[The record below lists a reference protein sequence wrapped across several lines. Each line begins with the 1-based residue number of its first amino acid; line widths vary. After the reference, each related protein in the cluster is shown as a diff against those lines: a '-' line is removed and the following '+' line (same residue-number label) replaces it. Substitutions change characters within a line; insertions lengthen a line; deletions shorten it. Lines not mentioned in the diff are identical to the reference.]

1 MAKYIVDTN
10 VFLRFLLKDNE
21 EYFKKARRYF
31 LRAKKHQITLILLPV
46 VVLEINYVLKG
57 VYSLSRQES
66 AKILSSLLKSP
77 LLMVKERKTLI
88 KAVDSYE
95 KINIDLADVYL
106 SAAAQEENAKVL
118 SFDKDFEKIK

>member
-31 LRAKKHQITLILLPV
+31 LQAKKHQITLILLPV
-46 VVLEINYVLKG
+46 VVLEINYVLRG
-57 VYSLSRQES
+57 VYALSRQES
-66 AKILSSLLKSP
+66 AKILSSLIKSP
-77 LLMVKERKTLI
+77 LLVVKERKTLI

-118 SFDKDFEKIK
+118 SFDRDFEKIK

>member
-1 MAKYIVDTN
+1 
-10 VFLRFLLKDNE
+10 
-21 EYFKKARRYF
+21 
-31 LRAKKHQITLILLPV
+31 
-46 VVLEINYVLKG
+46 
-57 VYSLSRQES
+57 
-66 AKILSSLLKSP
+66 
-77 LLMVKERKTLI
+77 MVKERKTLI